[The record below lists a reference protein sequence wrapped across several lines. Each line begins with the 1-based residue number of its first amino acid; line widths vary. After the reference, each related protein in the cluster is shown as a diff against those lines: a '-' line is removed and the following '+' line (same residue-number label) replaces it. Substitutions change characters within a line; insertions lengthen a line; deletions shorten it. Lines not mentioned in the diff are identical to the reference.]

1 MDKVRVV
8 KIPLEE
14 NSYIPSNII
23 ELIQSSC
30 VFSEKELKES
40 MKKEKDLYVLYADDE
55 QIAGFCVAIK
65 AYPHEVTA
73 ELKISNTE
81 KILWIDALEIKQE
94 WQGRQLGTF
103 LFRHIRNSF
112 KECVFLFSL
121 REAVPFWEKMGLK
134 VLCWSGEAA
143 YLIACG

>member
-8 KIPLEE
+8 TIPLQE
-14 NSYIPSNII
+14 NLYIPRDIV
-23 ELIQSSC
+23 ELIQHSC
-30 VFSEKELKES
+30 VFSEKELKEA
-40 MKKEKDLYVLYADDE
+40 MKKGKDLFVLYTDDG
-55 QIAGFCVAIK
+55 QIAGFCVASK
-65 AYPHEVTA
+65 AYPHEVTS
-73 ELKISNTE
+73 ELNINNTE
-81 KILWIDALEIKQE
+81 KIVWIDALEIKQE

-112 KECVFLFSL
+112 REGVFLFSL

-143 YLIACG
+143 YLIACA